1 MNPYSQGIGMS
12 YDHFEHRHRFSA
24 WAASRAASRGAK
36 GATSTVLSKAL
47 ADSGVKSFLKAE
59 KKHAAVTEESF
70 RALHV
75 KWCNSALKSLEDQKV
90 ENIDYGRIAKLI
102 AIYIKS
108 MIVNGPGHTSA
119 LADVAHPPIDSYL
132 LKELAK
138 RTDVK
143 DVATKKLWRSVTWTT
158 LKDFEYYALIDTLKS
173 LDDAKPFWMLEKYW
187 TELRP

>member
-1 MNPYSQGIGMS
+1 MT

-36 GATSTVLSKAL
+36 GATSSVLSKTL
-47 ADSGVKSFLKAE
+47 IDSGVKDFLKAE
-59 KKHAAVTEESF
+59 EKHATVTEESF
-70 RALHV
+70 TKLHK
-75 KWCNSALKSLEDQKV
+75 KWCSAAEKSLRDQYI
-90 ENIDYGRIAKLI
+90 EGIEYGRIAKLI

-119 LADVAHPPIDSYL
+119 LADVAHPPIDSFL

-138 RTDVK
+138 RKDITDQ
-143 DVATKKLWRSVTWTT
+143 ATKKLWRNVTWTT
-158 LKDFEYYALIDTLKS
+158 LKHFEYYALIETLKA

-187 TELRP
+187 PEVRP